1 MNLNEFNAL
10 KPGDRIENA
19 MSGSTGEVVEADTK
33 GVRVCWGLAPDTAT
47 GSRHYSRFSTI
58 WFHWSKVEADPAA
71 TFTDEQWN
79 DALKGEPT

>member
-10 KPGDRIENA
+10 KAGDRIENA
-19 MSGSTGEVVEADTK
+19 MSNSTGEVVEADSK
-33 GVRVCWGLAPDTAT
+33 GVNVRWKYDERGTT
-47 GSRHYSRFSTI
+47 RHYSRYSTI